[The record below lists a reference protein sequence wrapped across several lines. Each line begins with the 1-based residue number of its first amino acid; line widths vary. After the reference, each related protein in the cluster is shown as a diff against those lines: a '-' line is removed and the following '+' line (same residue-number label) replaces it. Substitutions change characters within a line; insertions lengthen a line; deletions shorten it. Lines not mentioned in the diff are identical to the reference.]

1 MPYIHSLSGK
11 LDHWFVR
18 APNLDWLIS
27 GKRYPPA
34 PTSSRPTPGS
44 DIPGSTII
52 IAGIVYHWHCRA
64 LNYHFRSAKI
74 FILNPSTYVQALLQL
89 QGNLVK
95 KEKVLGQVI
104 EEREQVDAGVIVIIR
119 CKGQATSGNSQRFW
133 NFFLFNP
140 IRFNPIQF
148 LTNWETQIFHFPWI
162 NLIFDSL
169 STWCWLRKLPLI

>member
-52 IAGIVYHWHCRA
+52 IAGIVYHWHCQA
-64 LNYHFRSAKI
+64 LNHDFRSAKI

-119 CKGQATSGNSQRFW
+119 CKGQLDKRQVV
-133 NFFLFNP
+133 FLSDFETF
-140 IRFNPIQF
+140 IFLIQF
-148 LTNWETQIFHFPWI
+148 NSWQIEKLKYSTFPE
-162 NLIFDSL
+162 
-169 STWCWLRKLPLI
+169 

>member
-27 GKRYPPA
+27 GERYPPA

-52 IAGIVYHWHCRA
+52 IAGIVYHWHCQA

-74 FILNPSTYVQALLQL
+74 FVLNISTYIQALLQL

-104 EEREQVDAGVIVIIR
+104 EEREQVDALVIVIIR
-119 CKGQATSGNSQRFW
+119 CKVKDKQQVVFLSDIET
-133 NFFLFNP
+133 FFSL
-140 IRFNPIQF
+140 IQF
-148 LTNWETQIFHFPWI
+148 
-162 NLIFDSL
+162 NLIQFNS
-169 STWCWLRKLPLI
+169 WQIEKLK